1 MAELRRA
8 YRDRLAG
15 LVDQALEMGALA
27 ADMIPEVMGALQDH
41 DAERARRVIRA
52 DDLVDDHHRQLQD
65 GVLTLL
71 ALESPVASEL
81 RLISSLIHVNIHIE
95 RMGDYCVNVAKFIAY
110 ATEWNPDPELSAQLQ
125 EMGVHTR
132 TLATK
137 ALEAYARRDVD
148 LARQLPSLDDPIDRL
163 NRGLFHRLV
172 TLAAEQ
178 ESTLDWAMS
187 MVLVAR
193 YLERLGDHAVDIG
206 EQVIFVVTGES
217 QALG

>member
-8 YRDRLAG
+8 YRDRLGG

-27 ADMIPEVMGALQDH
+27 VDMIPEVMTALQNH
-41 DAERARRVIRA
+41 DAEHARRVIRS
-52 DDLVDDHHRQLQD
+52 DDLVDAHHRELQE

-71 ALESPVASEL
+71 ALEAPVASEL

-95 RMGDYCVNVAKFIAY
+95 RMGDYCVNVAKFVAS
-110 ATEWNPDPELSAQLQ
+110 ATEWHPDAELSAQLQ

-132 TLATK
+132 TLATR

-148 LARQLPSLDDPIDRL
+148 LARQLPALDDPVDRL
-163 NRGLFHRLV
+163 NKGLFRRLV

-178 ESTLDWAMS
+178 AATLDWAMS

-206 EQVIFVVTGES
+206 EQVIFVVTGETES
-217 QALG
+217 LA